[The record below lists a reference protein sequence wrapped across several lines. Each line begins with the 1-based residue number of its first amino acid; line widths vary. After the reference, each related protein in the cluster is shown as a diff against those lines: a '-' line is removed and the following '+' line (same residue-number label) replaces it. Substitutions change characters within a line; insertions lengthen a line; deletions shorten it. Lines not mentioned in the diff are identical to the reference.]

1 MRFNFSP
8 LWDSCA
14 LQLITSISFNSVSK
28 ATKMKTHSENRQLF
42 FYLCLRHTSYQ
53 EPVVWEVLVL
63 REESVVWGGLG
74 GPVVWEGP
82 FVSVS
87 SAGLEQ
93 PCLIV
98 LRKSCF
104 SPWDQSAHSSF

>member
-74 GPVVWEGP
+74 GLWSGRGLL
-82 FVSVS
+82 
-87 SAGLEQ
+87 SAFPLLG
-93 PCLIV
+93 
-98 LRKSCF
+98 
-104 SPWDQSAHSSF
+104 